1 MTPLEQQQHF
11 LNDIRYGP
19 GYIGWKGEGSDFAQ
33 QHFQTPQDA
42 LGIVSAHRE
51 HSNVWCSMG
60 SFRAGTS
67 RSASNAISL
76 KSFWLDVDAHGEGP
90 HDTPEQALDAVKAF
104 ISSNCLPKPKYVN
117 MTGHG
122 VQVYWILP
130 DPVSRS
136 DWQPVAECLQE
147 LSERR
152 HLGADTITA
161 DAARILR
168 FPSTFN
174 FRDPENPV
182 EALLYKTNAGCI
194 DLNTFNAALK
204 AALAKLPPL
213 PSKPQKVLPPGV
225 ADTPDNVALVKAM
238 LSRIDPDS
246 DYFEWR
252 NTLWGLA
259 ASGLSA
265 SEDLGLEWSAQ
276 GADWDENA
284 FYRVWNSYDPERE
297 KAVGFGTLVFK
308 AREAGYTGDIP
319 QAEEKFDKLE
329 FKNDTAAK
337 VTITSKGLVTQ
348 RASNIEP
355 EPVEWLIEGAIPMG
369 MLVVIG
375 GQPGMGKSQIA
386 IKLAAAITTGE
397 GLPDV

>member
-19 GYIGWKGEGSDFAQ
+19 GYIGWKGEGSNFAQ
-33 QHFQTPQDA
+33 QHFQTPEDA
-42 LGIVSAHRE
+42 LRIVSAQRE

-67 RSASNAISL
+67 RFASNAISL

-104 ISSNCLPKPKYVN
+104 IFSNCLPKPKYVN

-130 DPVSRS
+130 APVSRS
-136 DWQPVAECLQE
+136 EWQPVAEGLQE
-147 LSERR
+147 LSERG
-152 HLGADTITA
+152 HLGADLITA

-168 FPSTFN
+168 FPNTFN
-174 FRDPENPV
+174 FRDTENLV
-182 EALLYKTNAGCI
+182 EAVLYDTKADCI
-194 DLNTFNAALK
+194 DLNNFDAALK

-213 PSKPQKVLPPGV
+213 PPKPKKVLPPGV

-276 GADWDENA
+276 GTDWDEDA

-329 FKNDTAAK
+329 FKSDTAAK

-348 RASNIEP
+348 RASDIEP

>member
-1 MTPLEQQQHF
+1 MTLQIDRQRF
-11 LNDIRYGP
+11 FDDIRYGP

-33 QHFQTPQDA
+33 QHFQTPEDA
-42 LGIVSAHRE
+42 LRIVLAHRE
-51 HSNVWCSMG
+51 HSNVWCSMA
-60 SFRAGTS
+60 SFKAGTS
-67 RSASNAISL
+67 RFASNAISL

-90 HDTPEQALDAVKAF
+90 HGTPEQALDAVKAF

-130 DPVSRS
+130 NPVSRS
-136 DWQPVAECLQE
+136 VWQPVAEGLQE
-147 LSERR
+147 LSERC
-152 HLGADTITA
+152 HLGADPITA

-168 FPSTFN
+168 LPGTIN

-182 EALLYKTNAGCI
+182 EVVLYETKAGCI
-194 DLNTFNAALK
+194 DLNTFDAALK

-213 PSKPQKVLPPGV
+213 PPKPKKVLPPSV

-252 NTLWGLA
+252 NALWGLA
-259 ASGLSA
+259 ASGLCVA
-265 SEDLGLEWSAQ
+265 EDLGLDWSAK
-276 GADWDENA
+276 GADWDEDA

-308 AREAGYTGDIP
+308 AREAGYTGEIP
-319 QAEEKFDKLE
+319 REEEVFAKLE
-329 FKNDTAAK
+329 FKSDAAAK

-348 RASNIEP
+348 RASDIEP

>member
-19 GYIGWKGEGSDFAQ
+19 GYIGWKGEGSNFAQ
-33 QHFQTPQDA
+33 QHFQTPEDA
-42 LGIVSAHRE
+42 LRIVSAHRE

-67 RSASNAISL
+67 RFASNAISL

-104 ISSNCLPKPKYVN
+104 IFSNCLPKPKYVN

-130 DPVSRS
+130 APVSRS
-136 DWQPVAECLQE
+136 EWQPVAEGLQE
-147 LSERR
+147 LSERG
-152 HLGADTITA
+152 HLGADLITA

-168 FPSTFN
+168 FPNTFN
-174 FRDPENPV
+174 FRDTENLV
-182 EALLYKTNAGCI
+182 EAVLYDTKADCI
-194 DLNTFNAALK
+194 DLNNFDAALK

-213 PSKPQKVLPPGV
+213 PPKPKKVLPPGV

-276 GADWDENA
+276 GTDWDEDA

-329 FKNDTAAK
+329 FKSDTAAK

-348 RASNIEP
+348 RASDIEP